1 MTGSSRILSRYFFRD
16 AALAWLAVLAVLL
29 LILLASRSV
38 RFLSAAAEGNIP
50 ADIVLSVVLLSAL
63 SYLMIITPISL
74 LLGVMLAMG
83 RMYKDQEITAA
94 TACGVGLGGIASPFM
109 LLAVVASL
117 LTGMLSL
124 DLGPRA
130 GRAVDRLTQEARD
143 ELSYAPFESG
153 RFTRMAG
160 GDAVFYARESRD
172 GGTRFENVFIHADL
186 PEFQGI
192 VLAQQGSQRVQGGV
206 DNVREIVLASGQAYQ
221 RREGALSWDVFH
233 FGELILRFVPPPL
246 LYEASET
253 DIASTPELL
262 ARNDTEAIAE
272 LHWRLAAPI
281 AVLLMVVIAVPLAH
295 IGPRQGRYGK
305 LVLGLLV
312 YLVYAN
318 LLGAGQ
324 TALERGVVPAWAGL
338 WWVHGAALVLG
349 LWLWMRRARA

>member
-1 MTGSSRILSRYFFRD
+1 MGGSRILARYFFRD
-16 AALAWLAVLAVLL
+16 AALAWLAVLSVLL

-94 TACGVGLGGIASPFM
+94 TACGVSLGGIAYPFM
-109 LLAVVASL
+109 LLALFASL

-153 RFTRMAG
+153 RFTRMAD
-160 GDAVFYARESRD
+160 GDAVFYARETRD
-172 GGTRFENVFIHADL
+172 GGTRFENVFIHANL
-186 PEFQGI
+186 PEFQGL
-192 VLAQQGSQRVQGGV
+192 VVAEQGSQRVQGP
-206 DNVREIVLASGQAYQ
+206 DNVREIVLSAGRAYQ
-221 RREGALSWDVFH
+221 PREAGALAWDVFD
-233 FGELILRFVPPPL
+233 FGELVLRFMPPPL
-246 LYEASET
+246 LYEPSET
-253 DIASTPELL
+253 DIASTPALL
-262 ARNDTEAIAE
+262 ARDDKEAIAE
-272 LHWRLAAPI
+272 LHWRVAAPV
-281 AVLLMVVIAVPLAH
+281 AVLLMVLIAVPLSH
-295 IGPRQGRYGK
+295 VGPRQGRYGK

-338 WWVHGAALVLG
+338 WWVHGGALVLA
-349 LWLWMRRARA
+349 LWLWMRRARG

>member
-1 MTGSSRILSRYFFRD
+1 MGGSRILSRYFFRD
-16 AALAWLAVLAVLL
+16 AALAWLAVLSVLL

-63 SYLMIITPISL
+63 RYLMIITPISL

-94 TACGVGLGGIASPFM
+94 TACGVSLGGIAFPFM
-109 LLAVVASL
+109 LLSAVAAV

-130 GRAVDRLTQEARD
+130 GRAVDQLTQQARE

-153 RFTRMAG
+153 RFTRMSDG
-160 GDAVFYARESRD
+160 GAIFYARETQD
-172 GGTRFENVFIHADL
+172 GGTRFQDIFIHAEL

-192 VLAQQGSQRVQGGV
+192 VQARAGSQQVEGE
-206 DNVREIVLASGQAYQ
+206 DNVRKIVLESGRAYQ
-221 RREGALSWDVFH
+221 NRDGDLAWDVFD
-233 FGELILRFVPPPL
+233 FGRLILRFVPPPL
-246 LYEASET
+246 LFESSET
-253 DIASTPELL
+253 DIASTARLL
-262 ARNDTEAIAE
+262 QRDDPEAIAE
-272 LHWRLAAPI
+272 LHWRMAAPI
-281 AVLLMVVIAVPLAH
+281 AVLLMVLIAVPLSH

-338 WWVHGAALVLG
+338 WWVHAGALVLG
-349 LWLWMRRARA
+349 LWLWVRRARA